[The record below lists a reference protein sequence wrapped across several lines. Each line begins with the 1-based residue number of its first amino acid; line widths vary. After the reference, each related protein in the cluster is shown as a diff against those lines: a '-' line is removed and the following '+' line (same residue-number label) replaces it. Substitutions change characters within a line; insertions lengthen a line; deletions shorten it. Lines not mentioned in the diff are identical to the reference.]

1 MPGSRMLVNT
11 YYSSRRKEE
20 GGAAAHARM
29 DFSVSGVSSPSP
41 FGTGAAVLTS
51 TRGPTGCNRRAADP
65 QPTAALRQPGLVVR
79 GLRRGVALAV
89 RGVLRSYNR
98 LTIVGRENLP
108 ADGPFVLVANHS
120 SHLDVLCLLA

>member
-20 GGAAAHARM
+20 GGATAHART
-29 DFSVSGVSSPSP
+29 DFSVSGVSHRSPS
-41 FGTGAAVLTS
+41 GTGAAVLTS
-51 TRGPTGCNRRAADP
+51 TRGPTGRNPRATDP
-65 QPTAALRQPGLVVR
+65 QPMAAPRQPGLIAR

-98 LTIVGRENLP
+98 LAIVGRENLP
-108 ADGPFVLVANHS
+108 ADGP
-120 SHLDVLCLLA
+120 